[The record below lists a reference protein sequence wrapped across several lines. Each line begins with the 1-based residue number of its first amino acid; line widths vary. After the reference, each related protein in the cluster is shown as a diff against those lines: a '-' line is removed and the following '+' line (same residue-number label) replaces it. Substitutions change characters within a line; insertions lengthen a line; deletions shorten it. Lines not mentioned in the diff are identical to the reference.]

1 MPNHKN
7 HVIKVPM
14 LKPNDEH
21 LVRAVLSSFRK
32 TKETEIELD
41 ARHVSEVV
49 EALRVSGFV
58 IVPRGVIDS
67 IRKILG
73 AYEGGS

>member
-1 MPNHKN
+1 MGNNK
-7 HVIKVPM
+7 M
-14 LKPNDEH
+14 LKPGDEQ
-21 LVRAVLSSFRK
+21 LVRAVLSAARK
-32 TKETEIELD
+32 TQEADIQLD
-41 ARHVSEVV
+41 VRHVTEVV

-73 AYEGGS
+73 AYESEGV